1 MDYIEHAGSLV
12 PQLTGLNMTVWQK
25 EPEPLKAFEEKY
37 CFLPRI
43 QTLYSVKGLLAFFD
57 IKDGS
62 HIYVLTDALET
73 KAVVFKAEERW
84 IILGPY
90 VSSKWQ
96 DTAARIRLAEN
107 DAQDSVFLPYKTY
120 RNGLPL
126 VDTEYVVRTAALILA
141 NTVGN
146 APPRE
151 LEMINV
157 AAEEFAEK
165 ADDVAKIYEEIELIN
180 KRYAVE
186 EKLGDA
192 ICQGKTAQAL
202 QLWREM
208 DTLCASLRFISEE
221 MQDRIAGALGM
232 RMLTRHAALRAGMT
246 PVAID
251 ALSQMYAQKMHRTI
265 DREELDKLCEEYIAA
280 FCAAIR
286 ATSKNSY
293 SLYIKRAVQYI
304 EVHLSQPIEVETLC
318 KLNNISRKHF
328 VHLFGKETGK
338 TVSQYVTQAR
348 CERAA
353 ELLENSLLQ
362 INEIG
367 RYVGYEDQ
375 SYFAR
380 VFKEFMG
387 MTPHQYRRMKKIY

>member
-1 MDYIEHAGSLV
+1 MNYIEMAKSMV
-12 PQLTGLNMTVWQK
+12 PQLTGLSMTVWQK
-25 EPEPLKAFEEKY
+25 ESAPLKAFEKKY
-37 CFLPRI
+37 CFLPQI

-62 HIYVLTDALET
+62 HIYVLTDTLET
-73 KAVVFKAEERW
+73 KAVIFKAGDQW

-96 DTAARIRLAEN
+96 DTAARIQLAKN
-107 DAQDSVFLPYKTY
+107 GAQDSVFLPYKTY
-120 RNGLPL
+120 RSGLPL
-126 VDTEYVVRTAALILA
+126 LDTEYVLRTAALILE

-146 APPRE
+146 TPPHE

-157 AAEEFAEK
+157 AAEEFAAK
-165 ADDVAKIYEEIELIN
+165 ADDVAKVYEEIELVS

-208 DTLCASLRFISEE
+208 RVLSMSLRFVSEE
-221 MQDRIAGALGM
+221 MQDQIAGALGL

-251 ALSQMYAQKMHRTI
+251 ALSQMYAQKMHRTV
-265 DREELDKLCEEYIAA
+265 DKEELDKLCEEYIAA

-286 ATSKNSY
+286 SAGKNNY
-293 SLYIKRAVQYI
+293 SPYVKRAVQYI
-304 EVHLSQPIEVETLC
+304 EVHLSQPVEVETLC

-328 VHLFGKETGK
+328 VHLFGRETGK
-338 TVSQYVTQAR
+338 TVSQYVTKAR

-353 ELLENSLLQ
+353 ELLENSPLQ
-362 INEIG
+362 IYEISSH
-367 RYVGYEDQ
+367 VGYEDQ

-387 MTPHQYRRMKKIY
+387 MTPQQYRKVKKIY

>member
-1 MDYIEHAGSLV
+1 MNYIEQAQSMV
-12 PQLTGLNMTVWQK
+12 PQLTGLSMTVWQK
-25 EPEPLKAFEEKY
+25 ESEPLETFEKKY

-43 QTLYSVKGLLAFFD
+43 QTLYSVKGLLTFFD
-57 IKDGS
+57 SKDGS
-62 HIYVLTDALET
+62 HIYVLTDVLET
-73 KAVVFKAEERW
+73 KAVIFKVGEQW
-84 IILGPY
+84 IILGPF

-96 DTAARIRLAEN
+96 DTAARIQLAKN
-107 DAQDSVFLPYKTY
+107 GVQDSGFLPYKTY
-120 RNGLPL
+120 RSGLPML
-126 VDTEYVVRTAALILA
+126 DTEYVVRVAALILT

-146 APPRE
+146 TPPLE

-157 AAEEFAEK
+157 AAEVFATK
-165 ADDVAKIYEEIELIN
+165 VDDVAKVYEETELIN

-192 ICQGKTAQAL
+192 ICQGKTAEAL

-208 DTLCASLRFISEE
+208 RVLSLSLRFVSEE
-221 MQDRIAGALGM
+221 LQDHIAGALGM
-232 RMLTRHAALRAGMT
+232 RMLARHAALRAGMT
-246 PVAID
+246 PVAVD
-251 ALSQMYAQKMHRTI
+251 ALSQMYAQKMHRTV
-265 DREELDKLCEEYIAA
+265 DRDELSKLCEEYIAA
-280 FCAAIR
+280 FCTAIR
-286 ATSKNSY
+286 TTSKNNY

-338 TVSQYVTQAR
+338 TVSQYVTQTR

-353 ELLENSLLQ
+353 ELLENSSLQ
-362 INEIG
+362 ISEIS

-380 VFKEFMG
+380 IFKEFMG
-387 MTPHQYRRMKKIY
+387 MTPQQYRKMKKFY